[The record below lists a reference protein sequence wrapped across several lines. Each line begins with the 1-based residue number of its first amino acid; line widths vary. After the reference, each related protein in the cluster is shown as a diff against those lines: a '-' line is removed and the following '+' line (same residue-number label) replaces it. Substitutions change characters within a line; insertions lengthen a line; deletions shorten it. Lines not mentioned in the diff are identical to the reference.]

1 MKLLRTCLRAAL
13 AVMVLTCTAA
23 LVAAP
28 TPGVAGAVDV
38 VGTPLPPGWE
48 LCILQGVSA
57 PATAANIADLD
68 EWQAVEGGS
77 TNNTAAF
84 NPYNTRRT
92 TDRSGAPLPLTTS
105 SNGFPAF
112 DNWLAGCAATVATL
126 LQQNMW
132 AIDVALDAGGVM
144 PATSFLATVDQTQW
158 CAPSNG
164 QPCYIDEITGG
175 SSALRG
181 VPAVLTVSSA
191 LQVYGNVG
199 ADLRS
204 YQLSLV
210 ALNSDQ
216 SAQASRSQALAV
228 SDAAVTTAQEAYQ
241 NLKRRLGT
249 FGVAEYVSG
258 KMFEGSDFLG
268 GSNASTQD
276 AQSAA
281 ANQYTDVTAN
291 GLVARDQAA
300 DKAVA
305 RAETTWADIAHRL
318 AQASAAVIAD
328 TTAEN
333 RALVMLMADVDMLQT
348 AGACTAV
355 PPVATPVGDSSADP
369 AGGEGANGT
378 SGATTTSTTAPV
390 ATTTLPPTVSR
401 SPSVLG
407 SPGDMTTTTTDPAA
421 DGTPTTST
429 TSTSTTTT
437 VAPPPLPSGSDTTT
451 TTTPP
456 SSSGTSTPVETAN
469 PGGIASLQGCVAGF
483 APTPST

>member
-1 MKLLRTCLRAAL
+1 MRILRTCLRAAL
-13 AVMVLTCTAA
+13 ALAAVTCTAA
-23 LVAAP
+23 LSVESAP
-28 TPGVAGAVDV
+28 SPGPAGAVSV

-92 TDRSGAPLPLTTS
+92 TDRSGAPLPLTLS

-132 AIDVALDAGGVM
+132 AIDVTLDAGGVM

-175 SSALRG
+175 SSAVRA
-181 VPAVLTVSSA
+181 VPAVLTASSA
-191 LQVYGNVG
+191 LQVYGNVN
-199 ADLRS
+199 ADLRA

-210 ALNSDQ
+210 ALSSDQ
-216 SAQASRSQALAV
+216 SAQATRSQALVAA
-228 SDAAVTTAQEAYQ
+228 DAAVTTAREAYEVLQ
-241 NLKRRLGT
+241 RRLGT
-249 FGVAEYVSG
+249 FGVAEYVTG

-268 GSNASTQD
+268 GTNASTQD

-281 ANQYTDVTAN
+281 ANQYADVTAN
-291 GLVARDQAA
+291 GLVTRAHAA
-300 DKAVA
+300 
-305 RAETTWADIAHRL
+305 AETVGHAEATRTDIAHRL
-318 AQASAAVIAD
+318 AQASAAVLAD
-328 TTAEN
+328 TAAEN

-355 PPVATPVGDSSADP
+355 PAVATPAADSSTGAV
-369 AGGEGANGT
+369 GGNNPTDA
-378 SGATTTSTTAPV
+378 STTTSTT
-390 ATTTLPPTVSR
+390 PPSTGSR
-401 SPSVLG
+401 GPSVLG
-407 SPGDMTTTTTDPAA
+407 SPGDGTTTTTVPPA
-421 DGTPTTST
+421 DGAPTTST
-429 TSTSTTTT
+429 TTSTSPTTTTTGVQPAPPPGGDSSTTTT
-437 VAPPPLPSGSDTTT
+437 SPSPGA
-451 TTTPP
+451 
-456 SSSGTSTPVETAN
+456 TSTPTESAN
-469 PGGIASLQGCVAGF
+469 PGGITSLQGCVAGF